1 MPYAGHGVPCR
12 WRKYGQMSR
21 YENLSAFLFSFPLN
35 MKHFSAWQ
43 VFRLVSL
50 PNFLPAPEGQWIKCC
65 PVSYRDTRQWICP
78 GFTPDSLFIPEVR
91 MYTGTPLAFMFTN
104 IQNRM
109 IYAIIL
115 TRKIHGR
122 GRKKKGGGITREIF
136 LPCMECLEILH
147 EGIMKKSDSGMNGV
161 ALCGPF
167 CCFSAIIRRLQQAGY
182 G

>member
-1 MPYAGHGVPCR
+1 MPYTGHGVPCR

-78 GFTPDSLFIPEVR
+78 GFTPGSLFIPEVR

-104 IQNRM
+104 IQNVM
-109 IYAIIL
+109 ICAIIL

-122 GRKKKGGGITREIF
+122 GRKKKGGRDHTRDF
-136 LPCMECLEILH
+136 SPVH
-147 EGIMKKSDSGMNGV
+147 GMFGNIARGNNEKR
-161 ALCGPF
+161 ATPE
-167 CCFSAIIRRLQQAGY
+167 
-182 G
+182 